1 MKNTTVEKKILYKK
15 DIVMRKQYGEK
26 IPHFLV
32 ADGKRRKNNIIYDT
46 VMDDLSLIE
55 DRLIDTGTHYINY
68 YERIVKMKD
77 LGEIVDRSAVLE
89 ELYEL
94 QLEYQF

>member
-1 MKNTTVEKKILYKK
+1 
-15 DIVMRKQYGEK
+15 
-26 IPHFLV
+26 
-32 ADGKRRKNNIIYDT
+32 
-46 VMDDLSLIE
+46 MDDLSLIE

-94 QLEYQF
+94 